1 MINNKSDSRG
11 FTLIELLIVLAIITV
26 GAVISVPRITTGIDS
41 ARFRN
46 GISEIVS
53 YLRNT
58 HLEAIL
64 ENKNIS
70 VSIDYKE
77 NIFQRSD
84 DQLFTLP
91 PDIVL
96 DPTLID
102 NKQARKF
109 IFYNNGR
116 GSGPKVGFIGRNER
130 KATVYVDLLSGL
142 AKYDLN

>member
-1 MINNKSDSRG
+1 MVNSKSNSSA
-11 FTLIELLIVLAIITV
+11 FTLIELLIVLAIITI
-26 GAVISVPRITTGIDS
+26 GAVVSVPRVTAGIET

-46 GISEIVS
+46 GVSEVVT

-77 NIFQRSD
+77 NMFQRSD
-84 DQLFTLP
+84 DQLFALP
-91 PDIVL
+91 SDIIL

-102 NKQARKF
+102 NKQVKEF
-109 IFYNNGR
+109 TFYKNGR